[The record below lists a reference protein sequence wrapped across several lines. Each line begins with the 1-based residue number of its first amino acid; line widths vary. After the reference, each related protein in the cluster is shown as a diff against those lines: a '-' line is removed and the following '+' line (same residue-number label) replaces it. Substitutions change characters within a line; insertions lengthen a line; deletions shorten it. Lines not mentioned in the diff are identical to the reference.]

1 MKTLTSVA
9 AYGLVPVPLMSDT
22 PHPHEDGKR
31 MTKEGNV
38 STPRLAWLPRDAD
51 ERLATKE
58 ELAHIRRELR
68 DAILMRALAS
78 VPQRSQ
84 IIEGL
89 KTQAEAMPLWYL
101 WLLAIVAPLTIIG
114 SLAWLIAG
122 VSTAKS
128 VLGLGGIA
136 LYGTIMMQAIYGL
149 SRRLRRGGR

>member
-22 PHPHEDGKR
+22 PHLHEDGNR
-31 MTKEGNV
+31 MAKEGNIG
-38 STPRLAWLPRDAD
+38 TPRLAWLRRDAN

-84 IIEGL
+84 IIESL
-89 KTQAEAMPLWYL
+89 KTQADAMPLWYL
-101 WLLAIVAPLTIIG
+101 WLLAIVAPLTIMASAG
-114 SLAWLIAG
+114 WLIAG
-122 VSTAKS
+122 VSTAKN
-128 VLGLGGIA
+128 VLGLAGIA
-136 LYGTIMMQAIYGL
+136 LYGAIMAQAIYGL
-149 SRRLRRGGR
+149 MRRLR